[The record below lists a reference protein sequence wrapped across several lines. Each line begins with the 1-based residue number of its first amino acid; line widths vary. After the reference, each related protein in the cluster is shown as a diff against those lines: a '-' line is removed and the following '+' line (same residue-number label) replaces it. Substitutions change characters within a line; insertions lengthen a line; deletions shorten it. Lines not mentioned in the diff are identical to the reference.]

1 MAERSVHRTMNTDT
15 FEALQAAGFDI
26 KQATVLATAIPDI
39 EPPLEQLRSEVD
51 LRFAE
56 LRGDMDRKFT
66 ELRSEM
72 ERRFI
77 ELRGDMDARFADLRG
92 DMEQR
97 LNTQTWTIVGTL
109 VALGALLVAT
119 NLWG

>member
-26 KQATVLATAIPDI
+26 KQATVLATAIPDL
-39 EPPLEQLRSEVD
+39 EPLRV
-51 LRFAE
+51 E
-56 LRGDMDRKFT
+56 LRGEIQ
-66 ELRSEM
+66 ELRTEM
-72 ERRFI
+72 ER
-77 ELRGDMDARFADLRG
+77 
-92 DMEQR
+92 R

-109 VALGALLVAT
+109 VALGALLTAT